1 MNYNVK
7 NFKQEKENMFGNSA
21 MFGLVAAPSQ
31 FNYTQLNKM
40 QSRDEH
46 WTTVFNAKD
55 LSND

>member
-1 MNYNVK
+1 
-7 NFKQEKENMFGNSA
+7 MFGNSA